1 MQNKPNSRRLL
12 KSLSKIPERLFH
24 LERCRSQRPSAFT
37 LIELLVV
44 IAIIAILAAMLLP
57 ALARAKTKAQAVQC
71 GSNMKNW
78 SLALQMYAA
87 DNTDS
92 LPYFAAADDPTLP
105 RTFDYLA
112 SYVGNRS
119 TLTLADS
126 DVTRA
131 KVRMCPGGSYSAPAN
146 YPGTWDPTNWN
157 SWIGVNFN
165 QPTGNKLNAPFYYAN
180 VGGVILPP
188 VKTTRIRKPDD
199 ALMFM
204 DTIDYYVYS
213 PLRSPNTTWDTDID
227 GDGQPDSNSAYKPY
241 NQAQPKIHNGGANV
255 GFLDGHIERVPFKI
269 LWAVDP
275 HFHTASCSYWYLED

>member
-1 MQNKPNSRRLL
+1 MQSKQNSHRFSKSRSKKPGR
-12 KSLSKIPERLFH
+12 
-24 LERCRSQRPSAFT
+24 QRHSSGFT

-57 ALARAKTKAQAVQC
+57 ALARAKSKAQAVQC
-71 GSNMKNW
+71 VSNMKNW
-78 SLALQMYAA
+78 SLALQMYAG
-87 DNTDS
+87 DNSDS
-92 LPYFAAADDPTLP
+92 LPYFAQADDPTLP
-105 RTFDYLA
+105 RTFDFLA
-112 SYVGNRS
+112 SYVGNKS

-126 DVTRA
+126 DVTRT
-131 KVRMCPGGSYSAPAN
+131 KVRMCPAGSYSPPPY

-165 QPTGNKLNAPFYYAN
+165 QPDSSGKLNAPFYYGN
-180 VGGVILPP
+180 VGGTIIPP
-188 VKTTRIRKPDD
+188 VKTTRIHKPDD

-227 GDGQPDSNSAYKPY
+227 GDGQPDSNAAYKPY

-255 GFLDGHIERVPFKI
+255 GFLDGHVQRVPFKI